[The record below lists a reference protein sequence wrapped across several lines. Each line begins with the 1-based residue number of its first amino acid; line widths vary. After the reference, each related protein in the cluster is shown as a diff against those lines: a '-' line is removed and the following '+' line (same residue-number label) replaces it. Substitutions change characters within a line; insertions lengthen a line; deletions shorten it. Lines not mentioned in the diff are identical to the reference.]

1 MIMKKFFVTT
11 PIYYVNDKPHV
22 GSTYTAVAADVLA
35 RYHRSRG
42 DRTLFSTGV
51 DENSQKN
58 VQAMEKSGE
67 TDLQAYLDR
76 MSDTWKTTWE
86 ELGIVFDTFV
96 RTTEPRHL
104 AAVSRFWNAVKQS
117 GDIYESVY
125 EGLYCVGCEGFKTET
140 ETVDGKCPLHPNSE
154 LSPVKE
160 KNYFF
165 RASAYREAL
174 LNHLDENSQFVQPE
188 SRRNEIRNYITEHF
202 TDFSIS
208 REAKQV
214 SAGIPVPEDSNQ
226 RIYVWFDALI
236 NYLTVTGYGT
246 DDKMCAEWWPAD
258 IHLIGKDI
266 LKFHCALW
274 PAMLMSAAKNDPLL
288 RDENGNPKLP
298 TRVFAHGYFTINGQK
313 ISKSLGNAIDPRAL
327 VPTYGFDAVRYF
339 MLREIPFGEDGDFS
353 ESRLTERYTHDLAN
367 TLGNLLQRTI
377 AMSRKYFDGKVPP
390 SFSHEAKY
398 TFADEAGIRAI
409 RNAVDTNMEACRFD
423 LALEAI
429 WSGVDGAHGLLH
441 ANKFIEDTQPFK
453 LQKTDPTATGA
464 ILYSILEYLR
474 IISLL
479 LAPFMPDVSE
489 RMLKQLGQNTDS
501 NLSWG
506 GLKPGTELPEP
517 VVLFKMLNN

>member
-1 MIMKKFFVTT
+1 
-11 PIYYVNDKPHV
+11 
-22 GSTYTAVAADVLA
+22 
-35 RYHRSRG
+35 
-42 DRTLFSTGV
+42 
-51 DENSQKN
+51 
-58 VQAMEKSGE
+58 MEKSGE

-313 ISKSLGNAIDPRAL
+313 SPNLSAMRLIRAL
-327 VPTYGFDAVRYF
+327 SF
-339 MLREIPFGEDGDFS
+339 
-353 ESRLTERYTHDLAN
+353 RLTALMQLDISCYAKFRLVKMAIFPSRDLRRDI
-367 TLGNLLQRTI
+367 LTI
-377 AMSRKYFDGKVPP
+377 SQ
-390 SFSHEAKY
+390 
-398 TFADEAGIRAI
+398 T
-409 RNAVDTNMEACRFD
+409 
-423 LALEAI
+423 
-429 WSGVDGAHGLLH
+429 
-441 ANKFIEDTQPFK
+441 
-453 LQKTDPTATGA
+453 
-464 ILYSILEYLR
+464 
-474 IISLL
+474 L
-479 LAPFMPDVSE
+479 LAIFFNARS
-489 RMLKQLGQNTDS
+489 R
-501 NLSWG
+501 
-506 GLKPGTELPEP
+506 
-517 VVLFKMLNN
+517 